1 MNTKRS
7 FYLEKFGIHRFF
19 YRLQVICV
27 SRYRCQ
33 RRNFGCF
40 LSRRTGSKKN
50 GQQTDNNTQTNTIP
64 PTIPSGIAKRHQFKA
79 SLRTNRITC
88 LDVVPMQRTIP
99 KNSVLCA
106 TLLFILLV
114 IINTPT
120 IRTRINN
127 MPATAYTCNI
137 KEFYNSFLFLL
148 NNISP

>member
-1 MNTKRS
+1 MNAKRS

-50 GQQTDNNTQTNTIP
+50 GQQTDNNTRYNTWIAYAKSRHTAQKFRAKSCKIKHNIQTNTTP
-64 PTIPSGIAKRHQFKA
+64 PTIPSGIAKRHQFKV

-88 LDVVPMQRTIP
+88 LGVVPMQRTIP
-99 KNSVLCA
+99 KTLFSVPHCCSYCL
-106 TLLFILLV
+106 
-114 IINTPT
+114 
-120 IRTRINN
+120 
-127 MPATAYTCNI
+127 
-137 KEFYNSFLFLL
+137 
-148 NNISP
+148 